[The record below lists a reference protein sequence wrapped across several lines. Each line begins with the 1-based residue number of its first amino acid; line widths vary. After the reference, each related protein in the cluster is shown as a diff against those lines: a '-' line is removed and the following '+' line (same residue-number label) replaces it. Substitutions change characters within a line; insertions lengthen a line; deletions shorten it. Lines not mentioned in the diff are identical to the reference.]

1 MSNLPMNTSNG
12 QNKLIQRSFLNAFG
26 TVAYV
31 SLISLVMSQGSKIF
45 GEKDTAVTP
54 IAALSLFVLSAA
66 VTGSLVVGKPLLLYI
81 ENQKSDAVKLFIYT
95 LCWLGLFT
103 LSLFI
108 FMAVM
113 NNVK

>member
-1 MSNLPMNTSNG
+1 MSNLPTNTSNG
-12 QNKLIQRSFLNAFG
+12 VIQRSFLNALG

-54 IAALSLFVLSAA
+54 IAALTLFVLSAA
-66 VTGSLVVGKPLLLYI
+66 VTGGLVVGKPLLMYI
-81 ENQKSDAVKLFIYT
+81 ENQKTEAVKLFIYT
-95 LCWLGLFT
+95 LCWLGLFAII
-103 LSLFI
+103 LFTV
-108 FMAVM
+108 MAIT